1 MDPIT
6 LKVVLI
12 AWMLD
17 TKTANV
23 LYFMPLTVLQDEATC
38 VRVLSDLKETHK
50 RGYSYNLSIRG
61 TCISADVGG

>member
-17 TKTANV
+17 VQAAKV
-23 LYFMPLTVLQDEATC
+23 MYFMPITVLQDEATC
-38 VRVLSDLKETHK
+38 QKALEDLKETHK
-50 RGYSYNLSIRG
+50 RGYSYNLVIRG
-61 TCISADVGG
+61 ACLPANVGG

>member
-17 TKTANV
+17 APAARV
-23 LYFMPLTVLQDEATC
+23 LYFMPITVLPDEATC
-38 VRVLSDLKETHK
+38 QKTLEELKETHK
-50 RGYSYNLSIRG
+50 RGYAYNLVVRG
-61 TCISADVGG
+61 ACLPANIGG

>member
-17 TKTANV
+17 VQTASV
-23 LYFMPLTVLQDEATC
+23 MYFMPIMVMQDEATC
-38 VRVLSDLKETHK
+38 QKALVDLKETHK
-50 RGYSYNLSIRG
+50 RGYSYNLAIRG
-61 TCISADVGG
+61 ACIPANVGG